1 MVRTLSALDVA
12 QLRADTPDKVF
23 LLDVR
28 ELEER
33 EAARIEPSTHIPL
46 QEVPSRLSEIPR
58 DRTVVVYCHT
68 GTRSAMVAGFLE
80 AEGFRDIVNLA
91 GGIEAWSVRVD
102 PKVPR
107 YSW

>member
-12 QLRADTPDKVF
+12 SLREKQGEKVF

-28 ELEER
+28 EDEER
-33 EAARIEPSTHIPL
+33 LTAHIEPSAHIPI
-46 QEVPSRLSEIPR
+46 QEIPGR
-58 DRTVVVYCHT
+58 IAEIPKDRTVVVYCHH

-80 AEGFRDIVNLA
+80 AEGYHDVVNLA
-91 GGIEAWSVRVD
+91 GGIDAWSVRVD
-102 PKVPR
+102 PKVRR